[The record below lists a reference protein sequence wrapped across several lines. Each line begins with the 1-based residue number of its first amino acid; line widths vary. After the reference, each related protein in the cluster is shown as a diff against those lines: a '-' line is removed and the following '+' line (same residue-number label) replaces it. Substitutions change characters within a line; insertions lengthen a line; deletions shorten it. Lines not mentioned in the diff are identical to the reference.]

1 MDDKL
6 RQMED
11 EMNRYIIN
19 LCLLDFVRYYAVL
32 I

>member
-11 EMNRYIIN
+11 EMNRYDE
-19 LCLLDFVRYYAVL
+19 LLYLLDFVRQFNL
-32 I
+32 L